1 MKRFCF
7 IIILL
12 TSLLFITM
20 PASAQW
26 DANTSMG
33 DHALEVRGMGQQDDI
48 QAIEDRK
55 MIIMIL
61 GEDVKLVNKLK
72 KSGDT
77 LTLKE
82 YRNAIDQLNH
92 DFIAVV
98 DSLWPFQQEFTYMIY
113 DSVQTIPKEAKP
125 EYAVMFFVRYQV
137 YIESGETKTKT
148 SYDINWD
155 DYLITNEAYSE
166 KNQSTVDF
174 YTVFKIAKVEEFRRT
189 PPVQLPMPH
198 ISPTKTDIA
207 FGVSYAAWYMN
218 QKMKGNADAELRAVL
233 DENSR
238 ELSKLTLVICSDD
251 VKKKMIDNPY
261 DANYPYTFN
270 VVPKEMYEQVIATK
284 MQGYAYLIMNC
295 GKPCVIRAED
305 AEPLYI
311 SRLYDWNALISFK
324 QMGKEV
330 AKITGKGK

>member
-1 MKRFCF
+1 MIRSCF
-7 IIILL
+7 NLL
-12 TSLLFITM
+12 PLTCLLFIALPTY
-20 PASAQW
+20 AQW
-26 DANTSMG
+26 EANTSMG

-61 GEDVKLVNKLK
+61 GEDVKIVNKLK

-77 LTLKE
+77 LAIRE
-82 YRNAIDQLNH
+82 YRNAINQLNH
-92 DFIAVV
+92 DFITVV
-98 DSLWPFQQEFTYMIY
+98 DSLWSFHNEFTFMIY
-113 DSVQTIPKEAKP
+113 DSVMTIPKEKKP

-155 DYLITNEAYSE
+155 DYLITNDVYSE

-174 YTVFKIAKVEEFRRT
+174 YTVFKVAKAEEFRRT
-189 PPVQLPMPH
+189 PPVQVPMAH
-198 ISPTKTDIA
+198 ISPTRTDIA
-207 FGVSYAAWYMN
+207 FGVSYASWYMK
-218 QKMKGNADAELRAVL
+218 QKMRGSDDAEMRMAL
-233 DENSR
+233 DENCR
-238 ELSKLTLVICSDD
+238 ELSKLTLVLNSDD
-251 VKKKMIDNPY
+251 VKQKLIDNPY
-261 DANYPYTFN
+261 EASYPYIFN
-270 VVPKEMYEQVIATK
+270 VVPKEMYEQVISTK
-284 MQGYAYLIMNC
+284 MPGYAYMIMNC

-305 AEPLYI
+305 SEPLYI
-311 SRLYDWNALISFK
+311 SRLYDWNALISFR